1 MALEGTF
8 GTLSVLLLFYILAK
22 LSERFGN
29 VIKMKPIYRYY
40 YLAAGLV
47 AISLVTQFLVARGEA
62 EGSNDLWVLLAG
74 YYIPFSLGLTIGL
87 VITWRYWS
95 WLVTERDG

>member
-1 MALEGTF
+1 MALLGTF
-8 GTLSVLLLFYILAK
+8 STLSVLLLFYILAK

-47 AISLVTQFLVARGEA
+47 AVSLVTQFFVARIKGQ
-62 EGSNDLWVLLAG
+62 GLNTPWVLLVG
-74 YYIPFSLGLTIGL
+74 YYIPLSLGLTIGL